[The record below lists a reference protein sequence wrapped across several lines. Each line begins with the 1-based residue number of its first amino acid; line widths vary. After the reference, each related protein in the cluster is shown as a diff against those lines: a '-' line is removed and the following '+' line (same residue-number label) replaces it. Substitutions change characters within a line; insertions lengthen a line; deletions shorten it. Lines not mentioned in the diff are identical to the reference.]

1 MRLFENGKL
10 QWARLFGF
18 SGEGPPPRDESVAV
32 SDEQKT
38 AERQRRVIDARRA
51 LDLEIQQAERR
62 RREEV
67 PALRAAAAKA
77 EADVARIRKELD
89 VAETKFS
96 DAGCAA
102 SNLDLSLGGQIDR
115 ARIELART
123 AWPWLFVAIDAAQ
136 ERLDRFKSYER
147 GQLQTWR
154 TEKVSV
160 PPDPSD
166 PDNRRMRA
174 FGECY
179 RMDRVATNDAALD
192 AVRADMDKAL
202 TALRALPWRVEEP
215 TDEEVQ
221 ALLAAFEN
229 AVWWKAAEQLVWKEP
244 AAPKYDAS
252 GNRIAA

>member
-10 QWARLFGF
+10 QWARLFGL
-18 SGEGPPPRDESVAV
+18 SGEGPPPRDETVAV

-38 AERQRRVIDARRA
+38 AERQRRVLDARRA
-51 LDLEIQQAERR
+51 LDQQVRQAERR
-62 RREEV
+62 RREEL
-67 PALRAAAAKA
+67 PPLRAAVAKTESEVPRA
-77 EADVARIRKELD
+77 RKALEDVETAHREARRQEWLLDDELKR
-89 VAETKFS
+89 E
-96 DAGCAA
+96 
-102 SNLDLSLGGQIDR
+102 IDR
-115 ARIELART
+115 ARVELART
-123 AWPWLFVAIDAAQ
+123 AWPWLFVAIEAAQ
-136 ERLDRFKSYER
+136 ERLDRFSRHER

-179 RMDRVATNDAALD
+179 RMNRVATNDAALD
-192 AVRADMDKAL
+192 AVRAEMDKAL

-215 TDEEVQ
+215 ADEEVQ
-221 ALLAAFEN
+221 ALLAVFEDE
-229 AVWWKAAEQLVWKEP
+229 VWRKAAERLVWKEP
-244 AAPKYDAS
+244 VAPKYDAD